1 MVVANCEAM
10 QPHVLTDFGFLNST
24 YPDILSNCFSDR
36 LAGIDFQWKSRT
48 YLGFSKR
55 LFET

>member
-24 YPDILSNCFSDR
+24 YPDILSNCFSDC
-36 LAGIDFQWKSRT
+36 LAGIDFQ
-48 YLGFSKR
+48 
-55 LFET
+55 